1 MLKPRST
8 TPDSTALQSFVAPL
22 ASFPMPGP
30 TSAPAS
36 ATEVFEHVQQVRM
49 AHQRLTDLARDT
61 DAQAARYLVSNPFAQ
76 HPDCLRSLLQLYYP
90 FSDQLLTNHA
100 TRLDRHLLAQNV
112 YLANAAAR
120 SQVPDLTLD
129 WTAISRYYPLT
140 PSLLKRFSAEI
151 DWDEAARN
159 PLIDWS
165 ENLINQHKISSSE
178 FFANL
183 SANPGPNWTTGLMVT
198 FQDKWD
204 GTYMGLLSNENLP
217 WEDDETISVVRK
229 VIETQD
235 IYYNEAYSARD
246 RMETRE
252 WERRSLNRHID
263 WTIEYLREHADEL
276 QWARLSANPALPF
289 TLELLVEFA
298 NRWQWDELATN
309 HGLYEKALRPWLNEA
324 LVHELLVLTT

>member
-1 MLKPRST
+1 MS
-8 TPDSTALQSFVAPL
+8 S
-22 ASFPMPGP
+22 P
-30 TSAPAS
+30 TSAAAS
-36 ATEVFEHVQQVRM
+36 ATEVFEHVQQVRA
-49 AHQRLTDLARDT
+49 AHQRLADLARDT

-76 HPDCLRSLLQLYYP
+76 HSDCLRSLLQLYYP

-100 TRLDRHLLAQNV
+100 ARLDRHLLAQNIH
-112 YLANAAAR
+112 LTNAAAG

-165 ENLINQHKISSSE
+165 ENLIHQHGISSSE

-183 SANPGPNWTTGLMVT
+183 SANPGPNWTTGLLVT

-204 GTYMGLLSNENLP
+204 GTYAGLLNNENLP

-229 VIETQD
+229 VIETQS
-235 IYYNEAYSARD
+235 IYYDEAYSARN
-246 RMETRE
+246 RMEARE
-252 WERRSLNRHID
+252 WKRRSLNRHTE
-263 WTIEYLREHADEL
+263 WTTDYVRENADEL
-276 QWARLSANPALPF
+276 QWAQLSANPALPF

-298 NRWQWDELATN
+298 DRWQWDELAAN

-324 LVHELLVLTT
+324 LVHEVLVLTA